1 MDSKIH
7 LTMHKFSACVILFTL
22 ILLGS
27 CDLKTAEIWTDRPE
41 FALYGEYFNVV
52 QSKYR
57 VNVKYVEFPI
67 EAIKRGDCPNLIAAS
82 WLKNS
87 STGNNFKSLDRLFSA
102 KGLSRSTFYQ
112 RILAAGRIDRTQY
125 LIPVSF
131 NIPALVFLKDRANL
145 LSNHFTI
152 DFDEVKTLSKSFN
165 SMNRDVYTRMGFS
178 PLWSDD
184 FLLISAMLSGVSFRE
199 ANPLIWD
206 EAALERSMIFINNW
220 TNEINTNNQAE
231 DDFTF
236 KYFFEPPDRLIQS
249 GRIFFSYME
258 SEDFFILSEDRRNHI
273 DYRWII
279 DQNRIPVTDDT
290 FYLGIPK
297 RSGFSGTAKAFIQ
310 WFFKIENQRTLLEYS
325 RANRINEN
333 IFGICGGFSAL
344 SPVTEQIYPLFY
356 PELLGRMPPSE
367 YFLVSNV
374 LPGNWVILR
383 ERIVLP
389 YLHDRAR
396 KSDASDI
403 YPLEKRLADWMR
415 VNR

>member
-1 MDSKIH
+1 MV
-7 LTMHKFSACVILFTL
+7 VILS
-22 ILLGS
+22 G
-27 CDLKTAEIWTDRPE
+27 CNVKTAQIWTDKPE
-41 FALYGEYFNVV
+41 FVLYGEYFNVI
-52 QSKYR
+52 QNKYK
-57 VNVKYVEFPI
+57 VTVKYVDFPVNEI
-67 EAIKRGDCPNLIAAS
+67 GRGNCPDLIVAS

-87 STGNNFKSLDRLFSA
+87 STGNTFKNLNNLFGA
-102 KGLSRSTFYQ
+102 KGLSRATFYQ
-112 RILAAGRIDRTQY
+112 RVLAAGRIDHTQY

-131 NIPALVFLKDRANL
+131 NIPALVFSKDRSNL
-145 LSNHFTI
+145 LSNHYTV
-152 DFDEVKTLSKSFN
+152 DFDEVQGLSKSFN
-165 SMNRDVYTRMGFS
+165 AMNRDVYTKMGFS

-184 FLLISAMLSGVSFRE
+184 FLLISAMLSGASFRE
-199 ANPLIWD
+199 ANPLAWD
-206 EAALERSMIFINNW
+206 AAALEKSMVFINNW
-220 TNEINTNNQAE
+220 TNEINSNNQAE

-258 SEDFFILSEDRRNHI
+258 SNDFFILGEDRKNNI
-273 DYRWII
+273 DFRWIM

-290 FYLGIPK
+290 VYLGIPK
-297 RSGFSGTAKAFIQ
+297 RIWSTKVSKEFIR

-325 RANRINEN
+325 MANRINEN

-356 PELLGRMPPSE
+356 PELLGRMPPAE
-367 YFLVSNV
+367 NFIVSNV

-383 ERIVLP
+383 ERVILP

-396 KSDASDI
+396 KNDASET
-403 YPLEKRLADWMR
+403 YPLEKRLSDWMR